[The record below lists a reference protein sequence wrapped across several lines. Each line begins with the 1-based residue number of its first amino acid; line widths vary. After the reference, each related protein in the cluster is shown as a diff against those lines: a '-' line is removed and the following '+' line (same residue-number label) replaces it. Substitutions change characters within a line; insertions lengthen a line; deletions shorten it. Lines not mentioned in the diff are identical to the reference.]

1 MRVNLIVNLYRPD
14 AIRAA
19 KTAAAWLRSRNI
31 EVGSDREGATSLD
44 VLALASDQLA
54 KADLMITFGGDG
66 TLLRAA
72 HICAATGTPILGV
85 YYGRFGFV
93 TQVRPEETGAALSQF
108 VDGQSIIVERMM
120 VQTELIREDRTV
132 AVLHSLN
139 EAVVQRSAT
148 TRMLTF
154 DTRVNGRP
162 LSRYPADGVMVS
174 TPTGST
180 AYALSAGGPVVDPSM
195 QAIVVTAIMPHTLS
209 SRPLVLGSDAVV
221 EIRVSTRGDA
231 VLSCDG
237 QSRLHM
243 LSGDLV
249 RVTKSPRK
257 TKLVSIDEGDFLD
270 KLSERLQWS
279 QGRREDEL

>member
-1 MRVNLIVNLYRPD
+1 MQVNLIVNLYRPD

-19 KTAAAWLRSRNI
+19 RTTADWLQIRGFA
-31 EVGSDREGATSLD
+31 VGSDREGASTIGVEGLGP
-44 VLALASDQLA
+44 DQLA
-54 KADLMITFGGDG
+54 KADLMISFGGDG
-66 TLLRAA
+66 TLMRAA
-72 HICAATGTPILGV
+72 HLCAPVGTPILGV
-85 YYGRFGFV
+85 YFGRFGFV
-93 TQVRPEETGAALSQF
+93 TQVKPEEIGAALSQF
-108 VDGQSIIVERMM
+108 VDGQATIMDRMM
-120 VQTELIREDRTV
+120 VKTELIREEKVV
-132 AVLHSLN
+132 ATLHSLN
-139 EAVVQRSAT
+139 EAAVQRSAT

-154 DTRVNGRP
+154 DTRVNGRT

-195 QAIVVTAIMPHTLS
+195 EALIITAIMPHTLS
-209 SRPLVLGSDAVV
+209 ARPLILRADAVV
-221 EIRVSTRGDA
+221 EIRVETRGDA

-249 RVTKSPRK
+249 RVTKSTRK
-257 TKLVSIDEGDFLD
+257 TRLVCIDDSDFLD

-279 QGRREDEL
+279 QGRWEEDL

>member
-1 MRVNLIVNLYRPD
+1 MHVNLIVNLYRPD

-19 KTAAAWLRSRNI
+19 KATSDWLRARGVV
-31 EVGSDREGATSLD
+31 VGSDREGAACINVEPLGP
-44 VLALASDQLA
+44 DQLA

-66 TLLRAA
+66 TLMRAA
-72 HICAATGTPILGV
+72 HLCAPTGTPILGV

-93 TQVRPEETGAALSQF
+93 TQVKPEETGAALSQF
-108 VDGQSIIVERMM
+108 IDGQAKIVDRMM
-120 VQTELIREDRTV
+120 VQTELIREEKVV
-132 AVLHSLN
+132 ATLHSLN
-139 EAVVQRSAT
+139 EAAVQRSTT

-154 DTRVNGRP
+154 DTRVNGRN

-195 QAIVVTAIMPHTLS
+195 EAILITAIMPHTLS
-209 SRPLVLGSDAVV
+209 ARPLVLRSDAIV
-221 EIRVSTRGDA
+221 EIRVETRGDA

-243 LSGDLV
+243 LSGDLI
-249 RVTKSPRK
+249 RITKSPRK
-257 TKLVSIDEGDFLD
+257 TRLVSIDESDFLE
-270 KLSERLQWS
+270 KLSERLQWN
-279 QGRREDEL
+279 QGRREDDI